1 MNRLI
6 NSPEK
11 LMDQKSGK
19 RGEKSLLERTE
30 WWEKLC
36 GKSRLPWTD
45 SFHPAVHFSKMGVHH
60 EGRRGESHQFWLEGE
75 YLTISV
81 LSHAEP
87 MVMANLKGHR
97 VFPYFYLKSLYYDH
111 LSRLGDQEARYDIGE
126 TNNSWV
132 RK

>member
-1 MNRLI
+1 
-6 NSPEK
+6 
-11 LMDQKSGK
+11 
-19 RGEKSLLERTE
+19 
-30 WWEKLC
+30 
-36 GKSRLPWTD
+36 
-45 SFHPAVHFSKMGVHH
+45 MGVHH

-97 VFPYFYLKSLYYDH
+97 VFPYFYLKSLYYDY

-126 TNNSWV
+126 TNLSQMNTLNDLRGRGKIEVRVATIYMIDLFILEKYLFSWLCWLLV
-132 RK
+132 AACGILVL